1 MLLVA
6 VQRST
11 ADSMFSF
18 SERSGAGESIAF
30 APAPIY
36 VSATRR
42 CTLGQQQQGSDMSVS
57 GSGSSAA
64 VDQRTDCDEA
74 KIESVEEPVSSP

>member
-18 SERSGAGESIAF
+18 SERSGADEPIEF

-42 CTLGQQQQGSDMSVS
+42 TLGHEQHGSDTSVS

-64 VDQRTDCDEA
+64 VDDGDEA
-74 KIESVEEPVSSP
+74 KIESAKKPVSSP